1 MSTAPQRE
9 QSDTHKVMG
18 RLCEHVWEIHQ
29 ILRSPQWWKL
39 KMRKRMLYLYRFFA
53 SHSLK
58 YCTCQQKNWGS
69 KVLCLNDQNPT
80 KREAVT
86 KFTKYRSNAPATNK
100 WPNLA
105 SATKSQYS
113 SKNGYRTQAK
123 LHLCNRALQDQILC
137 KTSVELLGCK
147 GRQIIG
153 TWMPPPSIRTS

>member
-1 MSTAPQRE
+1 MITAPQRE

-18 RLCEHVWEIHQ
+18 RLREHVWEIHQ

-39 KMRKRMLYLYRFFA
+39 KMCNRMLYLWVFA

-58 YCTCQQKNWGS
+58 YCTCQQKTEAPKSCAWMT
-69 KVLCLNDQNPT
+69 KTPQNAKPSPSSPSW
-80 KREAVT
+80 
-86 KFTKYRSNAPATNK
+86 SNAPATNK

-105 SATKSQYS
+105 PATKYQYS
-113 SKNGYRTQAK
+113 SKNGYRTQAQA
-123 LHLCNRALQDQILC
+123 HLCNRALQDQILC